1 MANCIKCGKEL
12 STTKAFCEECL
23 EVMERYPVPP
33 GTPIVIH
40 KRTSIP
46 KKTPAKKK
54 LSPEEQVVK
63 LRRLVKR
70 LTAILIVFAIII
82 AIGVTWLIR
91 EIREPGQDPEATK
104 GQNYST
110 QPTATTTPTVTTTPT
125 TTTTPEASA
134 GDTTPPETTPKAS

>member
-12 STTKAFCEECL
+12 STTKSFCEECL
-23 EVMERYPVPP
+23 EVMEKHPVPS

-40 KRTSIP
+40 RRSAIP
-46 KKTPAKKK
+46 KKAPVKKK

-70 LTAILIVFAIII
+70 LMALLVVFAIII

-91 EIREPGQDPEATK
+91 EIREPGKDPEATK

-110 QPTATTTPTVTTTPT
+110 QPTATSTPTDTITPPDTSAENTTPPDTTIED
-125 TTTTPEASA
+125 TTPEAS
-134 GDTTPPETTPKAS
+134 

>member
-1 MANCIKCGKEL
+1 
-12 STTKAFCEECL
+12 
-23 EVMERYPVPP
+23 MEKHPVPS

-40 KRTSIP
+40 RRSAIP
-46 KKTPAKKK
+46 KKAPVKKK

-70 LTAILIVFAIII
+70 LMALLVVFAIII

-91 EIREPGQDPEATK
+91 EIREPGKDPEATK

-110 QPTATTTPTVTTTPT
+110 QPTATSTPTDTITPPDTSAENTTPPDTTIED
-125 TTTTPEASA
+125 TTPEAS
-134 GDTTPPETTPKAS
+134 

>member
-23 EVMERYPVPP
+23 EVMEKYPVPS
-33 GTPIVIH
+33 GTPLVIH
-40 KRTSIP
+40 RRSAIP
-46 KKTPAKKK
+46 KKAPVKKK

-70 LTAILIVFAIII
+70 LTALLIVFAIII

-91 EIREPGQDPEATK
+91 EIREPGRDPEATK

-110 QPTATTTPTVTTTPT
+110 QPIITTTPTITTTPDPSAENT
-125 TTTTPEASA
+125 TPPDVTPEAS
-134 GDTTPPETTPKAS
+134 

>member
-23 EVMERYPVPP
+23 EVMERYPIPS

-40 KRTSIP
+40 KRIAVS
-46 KKTPAKKK
+46 KKAPGKKK

-63 LRRLVKR
+63 LRRQVKR
-70 LTAILIVFAIII
+70 LTAVLIVFIII
-82 AIGVTWLIR
+82 LAIGVTWLVR
-91 EIREPGQDPEATK
+91 EIREPGKDPDATK

-110 QPTATTTPTVTTTPT
+110 QPTATTTPTAITTPSDTTAEDTTPPDTTTVEI
-125 TTTTPEASA
+125 TPEAS
-134 GDTTPPETTPKAS
+134 